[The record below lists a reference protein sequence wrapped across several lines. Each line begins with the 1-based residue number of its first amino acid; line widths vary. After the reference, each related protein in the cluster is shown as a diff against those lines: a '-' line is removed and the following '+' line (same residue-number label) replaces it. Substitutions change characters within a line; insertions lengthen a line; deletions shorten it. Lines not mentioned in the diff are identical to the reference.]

1 MIVRKLTSDG
11 IDDEDATWGSEGLKV
26 ERRGELK
33 KFRKGRRKGYERI
46 VERVINIA
54 AHWKSL

>member
-11 IDDEDATWGSEGLKV
+11 IDDEDAKWGREGLKV

-33 KFRKGRRKGYERI
+33 KFWEGRRKGYERI
-46 VERVINIA
+46 VKRVINIA
-54 AHWKSL
+54 THWKSL